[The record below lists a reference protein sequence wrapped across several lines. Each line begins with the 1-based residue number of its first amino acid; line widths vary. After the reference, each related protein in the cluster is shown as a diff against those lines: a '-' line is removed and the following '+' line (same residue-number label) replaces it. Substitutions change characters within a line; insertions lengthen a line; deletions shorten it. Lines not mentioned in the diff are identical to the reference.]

1 MMGPPQDALFKF
13 EVPWATA
20 DREGIADKKM
30 RPWVQKKLIEF
41 LGEDEPAL
49 TGAVRLSPSENT
61 TFLILAEFLFPWIL
75 DSIRLD

>member
-1 MMGPPQDALFKF
+1 MGPPQDALFKF

-49 TGAVRLSPSENT
+49 TGAAPQSVGEHH
-61 TFLILAEFLFPWIL
+61 FLGPHGVSIPL
-75 DSIRLD
+75 DLRE